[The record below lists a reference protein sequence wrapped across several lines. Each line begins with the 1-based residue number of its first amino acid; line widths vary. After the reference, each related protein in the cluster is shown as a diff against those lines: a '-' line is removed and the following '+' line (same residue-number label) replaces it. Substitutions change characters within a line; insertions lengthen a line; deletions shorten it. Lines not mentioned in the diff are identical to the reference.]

1 RVVRPASAD
10 TRVLLEARIRG
21 TPARA
26 GTELRFDA
34 DVRVVSGPVDRR
46 ERRARLAWRDAP
58 LAPRADERWRLLV
71 RLAPLGETRNFT
83 GPDLAR
89 IALRDRI
96 HLAGRVL

>member
-1 RVVRPASAD
+1 
-10 TRVLLEARIRG
+10 
-21 TPARA
+21 
-26 GTELRFDA
+26 DA

-96 HLAGRVL
+96 HLAGRVLPGALNERLVLAPDSIDTTRARIASRIR